1 MKEERTTSAAH
12 QGWWVQP
19 GSRSR
24 YSEKKVW
31 VGVEA
36 GTAAEWSGQVKMAAG
51 RRSSEPVN
59 LSVLSPGPLL
69 AAARVVRLKSGVRR
83 WGLEPVLGKS
93 DPGCYMSVLGA
104 AVGIRA
110 GEVHDL
116 ESARG

>member
-19 GSRSR
+19 GSRSW

-31 VGVEA
+31 VGEEA
-36 GTAAEWSGQVKMAAG
+36 GTAAEWSGQEKTAAG

-69 AAARVVRLKSGVRR
+69 AAARAVRLKSVARR
-83 WGLEPVLGKS
+83 WGL
-93 DPGCYMSVLGA
+93 SVLGPI
-104 AVGIRA
+104 VS
-110 GEVHDL
+110 EHY
-116 ESARG
+116 